1 MKHTMKNL
9 KRSRSMRNIS
19 IASALLLA
27 TTGIMVSIATTTQAA
42 APLVLTNVQSS
53 TANSATTTWTGS
65 NYASWAIETNLGGLS
80 DVKGNSLDGR
90 YTWNNLLCGTTYSAT
105 LRLFDGLNQSG
116 LSASN
121 SFSVTTAQC
130 PVLVPVLVSNI
141 QTHTL
146 TSLTTTW
153 VGTGYAS
160 WGISSG
166 IGGLTEATGNGSETS
181 YTWSGLNTD
190 QMYSASLRLYSMPN
204 QSGDSVRSSFA
215 LQSLRPSPVVT
226 ETPTPEAT
234 PTPTPTPQVP
244 VVPGGSVKTGDGSLA
259 TR

>member
-1 MKHTMKNL
+1 MKNSMKNV

-27 TTGIMVSIATTTQAA
+27 TTGIMVSVATTTQAA
-42 APLVLTNVQSS
+42 APLVLTNVQTS
-53 TANSATTTWTGS
+53 TVNSATTIWTGS

-130 PVLVPVLVSNI
+130 PVLVPVLVSNT

-190 QMYSASLRLYSMPN
+190 QMYSASLRLYSLPN

>member
-1 MKHTMKNL
+1 MKNSMKNV

-27 TTGIMVSIATTTQAA
+27 TTGIMVSVATTTQAA
-42 APLVLTNVQSS
+42 APLVLTNVQTS
-53 TANSATTTWTGS
+53 TVNSATTIWTGS

-130 PVLVPVLVSNI
+130 PVLVPVLVSNT

-204 QSGDSVRSSFA
+204 QSGESVRSSFA

-244 VVPGGSVKTGDGSLA
+244 VVPAGSVKTGDGSLA